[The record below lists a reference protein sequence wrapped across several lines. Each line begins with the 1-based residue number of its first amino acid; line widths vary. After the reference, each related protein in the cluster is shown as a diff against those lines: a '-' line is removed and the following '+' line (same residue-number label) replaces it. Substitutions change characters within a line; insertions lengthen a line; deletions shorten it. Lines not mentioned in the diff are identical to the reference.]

1 MEYNTSLDFHNEIN
15 ISLFEHKRKFCWDAE
30 FSECFFEIE
39 LLLRTPDNNMTM
51 DISSSPNLRDYL
63 Q

>member
-15 ISLFEHKRKFCWDAE
+15 ISLFEHKRKCCWDAE